1 MRARLKPS
9 AIVSKRQKE
18 AFKEYTQKQN
28 EGNMRR
34 TFKLMCLALHEEFG
48 FGRDRCLR
56 LMGSISKLANEH
68 ETDEVYWTHVDRV
81 MEQIGLDFIKED
93 YDVVDR

>member
-9 AIVSKRQKE
+9 AIITKSQKA
-18 AFKEYTQKQN
+18 AFQEYQQKQH

-34 TFKLMCLALHEEFG
+34 TFKLMCLALREEFG
-48 FGRDRCLR
+48 FGRERCLR
-56 LMGSISKLANEH
+56 LIGRINQLAEEH
-68 ETDEVYWTHVDRV
+68 ETDEVYWSHVDKV
-81 MEQIGLDFIKED
+81 MEQMGVTFIRED

>member
-9 AIVSKRQKE
+9 AIVSKSQKA

-48 FGRDRCLR
+48 FGHDRCLR
-56 LMGSISKLANEH
+56 LIGRINELANEH

-81 MEQIGLDFIKED
+81 MDQMGMAFAKED
-93 YDVVDR
+93 YDIVDR

>member
-9 AIVSKRQKE
+9 AIISKSQKA
-18 AFKEYTQKQN
+18 AFEEYQQKQH

-48 FGRDRCLR
+48 FGHDRCLR
-56 LMGSISKLANEH
+56 LMGRITELAKEH
-68 ETDEVYWTHVDRV
+68 ETDEVYWTRVDRV
-81 MEQIGLDFIKED
+81 MDRLRLDFAKED
-93 YDVVDR
+93 YELVDR

>member
-9 AIVSKRQKE
+9 AIVSKRQK
-18 AFKEYTQKQN
+18 AAVKAYQQQQN

-48 FGRDRCLR
+48 FGKDRCAR
-56 LMGSISKLANEH
+56 LVGRINALAEEH
-68 ETDEVYWTHVDRV
+68 ETDEVYWHHVDTV
-81 MEQIGLDFIKED
+81 MKQIGLCFKEED
-93 YDVVDR
+93 YEEVDR

>member
-9 AIVSKRQKE
+9 AIVSKSQKA
-18 AFKEYTQKQN
+18 AFKEYQQKQN

-48 FGRDRCLR
+48 FGHDRCLR
-56 LMGSISKLANEH
+56 LIGRINELANEH

-81 MEQIGLDFIKED
+81 MDQMGMAFAKED
-93 YDVVDR
+93 YEIVDR